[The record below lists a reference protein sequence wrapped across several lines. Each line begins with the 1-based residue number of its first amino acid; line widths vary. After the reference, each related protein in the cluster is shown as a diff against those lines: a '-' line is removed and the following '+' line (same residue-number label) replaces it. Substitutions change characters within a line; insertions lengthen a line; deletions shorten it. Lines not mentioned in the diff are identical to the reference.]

1 MMGTQTKKT
10 LPQREVVQ
18 PVLLLRHYEAMVSSG
33 RIVSDPTQIEILH
46 RLQVI
51 FDAFALAQSQLPKSR
66 LRSLLSNKKEKPA
79 AIRGLYMWGNV
90 GRGKSMLMDL
100 FFKHVAVER
109 KRRVHFH
116 AFMQEVH
123 ARLHQLRQTD
133 VVSRAGGDPTAMI
146 VRELAEQLQLL
157 CFDELQATDV
167 VDASLIFRLFD
178 GLTAAGVVI
187 VTTSNHPPA
196 SIYTGFV
203 QRERFQKMIG
213 LIEERMDV
221 MPLSSP
227 QDYRLR
233 QVQSL
238 QRVFFSPLG
247 VQADDFVQQTVACL
261 VPDAHPEPVILVVQG
276 RQVRMA
282 AYEKEIGC
290 ASFRE
295 LCEASLGPADYL
307 TMAKRFDTLILTG
320 VPKLRPEQRNE
331 AKRFVTLIDALYE
344 RKVKL
349 IMTSD
354 VPPQELY
361 DSGDGA
367 FEFRRTVSRLAEMQ
381 SEIYLKATRMD
392 RGA

>member
-1 MMGTQTKKT
+1 MSNAKKKQEAQPVT
-10 LPQREVVQ
+10 PRLLEKYEIMVADGRILADDAQREV
-18 PVLLLRHYEAMVSSG
+18 LS
-33 RIVSDPTQIEILH
+33 
-46 RLQVI
+46 RLQGV
-51 FDAFALAQSQLPKSR
+51 FDALTIAQAPKGKSKLKALLGR
-66 LRSLLSNKKEKPA
+66 KEKLPTA
-79 AIRGLYMWGNV
+79 RGLYVWGNV

-100 FFKHVAVER
+100 FFDHVVVAR

-123 ARLHQLRQTD
+123 ARLHLLRHTYA
-133 VVSRAGGDPTAMI
+133 VRRAGGDPTAMI
-146 VRELAEQLQLL
+146 VRELAEQVELL

-178 GLTAAGVVI
+178 GLIAAGVMI

-203 QRERFQKMIG
+203 QRERFQKIIA

-221 MPLSSP
+221 LSLSSP

-238 QRVFFSPLG
+238 QRVFCWPLG
-247 VQADDFVQQTVACL
+247 MQADDFIKQTLARL
-261 VPDAHPEPVILVVQG
+261 APDAHPEPVVLSVQG

-282 AYEKEIGC
+282 AYQDDIGR

-295 LCEASLGPADYL
+295 LCEAPLGPADYL
-307 TMAKRFDTLILTG
+307 AIARRFDTFVLTG

-331 AKRFVTLIDALYE
+331 AKRFVTLVDALYE
-344 RKVKL
+344 HKVNL
-349 IMTSD
+349 IMTLNADPRS
-354 VPPQELY
+354 LY
-361 DSGDGA
+361 ESGDGA
-367 FEFRRTVSRLAEMQ
+367 FEFQRTASRLAEMQ
-381 SEIYLKATRMD
+381 SENYLKQKRMD
-392 RGA
+392 RDS